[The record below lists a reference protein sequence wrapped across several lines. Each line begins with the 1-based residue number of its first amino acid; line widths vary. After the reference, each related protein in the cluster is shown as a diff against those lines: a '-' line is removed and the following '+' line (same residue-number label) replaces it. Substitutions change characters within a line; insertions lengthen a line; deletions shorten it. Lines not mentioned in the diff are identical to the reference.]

1 MIAISMLYIYTPY
14 SVTLVPKK
22 WSYFHN
28 FQIRTELLKISKKTV
43 PATGGNSK
51 HILPSEIKKKKT
63 HCKYNQ
69 AKKDE
74 TAGADDFRLKRKQ
87 MTPPS
92 ITGRLSACAPYDS
105 KGKRWMEIT
114 DALTW
119 WNHVIKK

>member
-22 WSYFHN
+22 GSYFHN
-28 FQIRTELLKISKKTV
+28 FQIRTELLKKKTV
-43 PATGGNSK
+43 PATRGNSK
-51 HILPSEIKKKKT
+51 HILPSEIKKT

>member
-51 HILPSEIKKKKT
+51 HILPSEIKKKKKNHT
-63 HCKYNQ
+63 ASTTRLRRTRQQ
-69 AKKDE
+69 AL
-74 TAGADDFRLKRKQ
+74 TI
-87 MTPPS
+87 S
-92 ITGRLSACAPYDS
+92 DS
-105 KGKRWMEIT
+105 KENK
-114 DALTW
+114 
-119 WNHVIKK
+119 